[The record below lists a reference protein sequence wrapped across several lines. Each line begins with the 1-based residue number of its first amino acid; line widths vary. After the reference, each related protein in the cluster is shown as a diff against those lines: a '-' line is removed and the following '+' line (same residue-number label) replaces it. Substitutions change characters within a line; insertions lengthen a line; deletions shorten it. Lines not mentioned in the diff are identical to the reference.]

1 MGGSRNGR
9 KRNIEK
15 THGGMGGS
23 REEAESGT
31 FFRGLFYLPP
41 PTRCV
46 GTNFFCPAQ
55 HPEDR
60 KKLVTFPH
68 RHAASAPTFFCHP
81 QHPEDRKMLVTF
93 PDRHAA
99 GSFGGGSRPYGLQP
113 NEVRWWWWWG
123 VVVVGGSAG
132 RGAPW
137 NARSSAAH
145 CAATLDRRSR
155 TARAR
160 GGCQGVRTDVL
171 LFLGMAQRV
180 SDVQSQART
189 VYRCA
194 GLQHRRVTGTCN
206 YLCVRQPVPVF
217 AIKTTGNRIPA
228 TGYKRFPAPETT
240 GYKIRSTCNA
250 TGYNA
255 FLHLKRRV
263 TRSGPIVI
271 KE

>member
-1 MGGSRNGR
+1 M
-9 KRNIEK
+9 
-15 THGGMGGS
+15 
-23 REEAESGT
+23 
-31 FFRGLFYLPP
+31 
-41 PTRCV
+41 
-46 GTNFFCPAQ
+46 
-55 HPEDR
+55 
-60 KKLVTFPH
+60 LVTFPH
-68 RHAASAPTFFCHP
+68 
-81 QHPEDRKMLVTF
+81 
-93 PDRHAA
+93 RHAA

-171 LFLGMAQRV
+171 PFLGMAQRV